1 MFCGAV
7 QAEPIASDVVGY
19 ANNSSGLKDTMQAMG
34 VGSMFLNVGGADSTL
49 GDLHVVGYEPGTGG
63 ETGVYCQLL
72 DGAGRTLGIDYFWYD
87 DGVKGEGEECVDWW
101 YGWYSQDSETS
112 YNDVLLPAGEGVWMF
127 SPSTAYSIQS
137 SGAVAKA
144 PIAVTLRSTMEAKMV
159 VNPMPTDLTFGDMW
173 ISGYAAGTGGETGVY
188 CQLLDGA
195 GRTLGTDYFWYDD
208 GVKDEGTECVDWWY
222 GWYSQDSE
230 TSYNDTALPAGE
242 GVWMFSPSTSYKVNF
257 KSPLN

>member
-19 ANNSSGLKDTMQAMG
+19 NSAGLRNGGLAKG
-34 VGSMFLNVGGADSTL
+34 VGSMFLRVDGEDVTL
-49 GDLHVVGYEPGTGG
+49 GDLVVTGYEPGMGG

-72 DGAGRTLGIDYFWYD
+72 DGYGRSLGVDYFWYD
-87 DGVKGEGEECVDWW
+87 DGVKGEGTECVDWW

-112 YNDVLLPAGEGVWMF
+112 YNDVVIPAGEGVWMY
-127 SPSTAYSIQS
+127 SPNTAFKIQS
-137 SGAVAKA
+137 AGAVAKA
-144 PIAVTLRSTMEAKMV
+144 PIAATLRSGGLAKMA
-159 VNPMPTDLTFGDMW
+159 VNPMPADLTFGDVW
-173 ISGYAAGTGGETGVY
+173 ISGYASGTGGETGVY
-188 CQLLDGA
+188 CQKLDGY
-195 GRTLGTDYFWYDD
+195 GRSLGIDYFWYDD

-230 TSYNDTALPAGE
+230 TSYNDVTLPAGE
-242 GVWMFSPSTSYKVNF
+242 GIWVYSPSTSYKVNF